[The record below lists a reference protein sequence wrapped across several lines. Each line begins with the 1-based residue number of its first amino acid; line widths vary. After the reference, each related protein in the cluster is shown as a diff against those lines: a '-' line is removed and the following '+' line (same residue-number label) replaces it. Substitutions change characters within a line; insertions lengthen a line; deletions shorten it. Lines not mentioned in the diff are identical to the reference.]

1 MCHFDGVIFPPPPPP
16 PPNNFRVSN
25 TYMYSTLNVFCVY
38 KLAG

>member
-1 MCHFDGVIFPPPPPP
+1 MCQCAGGMLPTPP

>member
-1 MCHFDGVIFPPPPPP
+1 MCQSDGGMFGCAPPPH
-16 PPNNFRVSN
+16 NNFRVSN